1 MGKLMQRRLDAL
13 PVALLLLLI
22 LERPGAA
29 QIPDYARRAVELSH
43 EYRVIPNV
51 IYHTANNYDA
61 KLDVYT
67 PYDTTRAVPTVIFIH
82 GGAWYSGSKE
92 EDALYLLPYLAMG
105 WAAVNVEYRLA
116 RVSPAPAA
124 VEDCMCALSWVVQHA
139 KQYHFDPKR
148 LVLTG
153 YSSGGH
159 LALTSAMIPPSA
171 GFHRECPDSTT
182 IKVAAVVNWFG
193 ITDVADLLRGPN
205 QRAWAKAWL
214 AHTPSPYELAVRVSP
229 LTYVRYGGPPV
240 ITIQGDEDEIVPYSQ
255 SVRLHRALDKRDVP
269 NRLVTLY
276 GAGHGGF
283 TPHEMTRAYA
293 AIFDFL
299 RERGLPTAD
308 ATPVLGVVTK

>member
-1 MGKLMQRRLDAL
+1 MGKLLQRRLGAV
-13 PVALLLLLI
+13 PVALVLLLVLQ
-22 LERPGAA
+22 RPGVA
-29 QIPDYARRAVELSH
+29 QIPGYARRAVELTQ

-61 KLDVYT
+61 KLDIYT
-67 PYDTTRAVPTVIFIH
+67 PHDTTRTVPTAIFIH

-92 EDALYLLPYLAMG
+92 EDALWLLPYLAMG
-105 WAAVNVEYRLA
+105 WAAVNVEYRLK

-159 LALTSAMIPPSA
+159 LALTSAMIPLSA

-193 ITDVADLLRGPN
+193 ITDVAALLRGPN
-205 QRAWAKAWL
+205 ERPWAKNWL
-214 AHTPSPYELAVRVSP
+214 AHGPYELAVRTSP

-240 ITIQGDEDEIVPYSQ
+240 ITIHGDADEIVPYSQ
-255 SVRLHRALDKRDVP
+255 AVLLHRALDKHKVP
-269 NRLVTLY
+269 NRLVTLH
-276 GAGHGGF
+276 GAHHGGF
-283 TPHEMTRAYA
+283 TPRELALAYA

-299 RERGLPTAD
+299 RARGLPAAD
-308 ATPVLGVVTK
+308 ATPILGVATK